1 MTGIPSK
8 WKCQM
13 EHAIINP
20 QSFNEKLFKAHNKKN
35 TLSQI
40 MNWKQDIL
48 INSTFQLLKCL
59 SG

>member
-35 TLSQI
+35 IIRNNELETVY
-40 MNWKQDIL
+40 
-48 INSTFQLLKCL
+48 IN
-59 SG
+59 